1 MLCMCTQDDCSK
13 LTSTRENHEEPL
25 LGSECMRYTPLV
37 GQRVQPSVRDSCRL
51 TMCPTTERVKPLA
64 RHLCRPST
72 TDHAE
77 ESPAVVRQPTAC
89 ICSSLS
95 FIETHKH
102 RPTHISIPVL
112 YCTRICLIQVR
123 YSYRKYRYIVC
134 TEVLEHGVAINI
146 RVLVL
151 QMHALAVR
159 LVNPCVPVPMMRSRT
174 LCVPVLVPMHPL
186 FEAISR

>member
-51 TMCPTTERVKPLA
+51 TMCPTTERVKLLA
-64 RHLCRPST
+64 RHLRRPST

-102 RPTHISIPVL
+102 KANTYILPVL
-112 YCTRICLIQVR
+112 YCTRICRIQVR

-174 LCVPVLVPMHPL
+174 LCVPVLVPLHPL
-186 FEAISR
+186 FEAISK